1 MQPGWWFEDA
11 VPGREMVH
19 PLARTIGSD
28 EHVWL
33 AWISANASDVHG
45 NAVRAAS
52 GAFGRP
58 VVLGAL
64 TAAVV
69 IGLAAPTHLG
79 RPAAA
84 RDAGWHSIR
93 LGQPVFG
100 GDTLR
105 AVSAI
110 HASHPTE
117 GGGWVERTIRGLSQ
131 RDAVVVTIE
140 ERCFAAAR
148 TDTSAAD
155 EFGQRIVDTTSHSR

>member
-11 VPGREMVH
+11 VAGQEMAH
-19 PLARTIGSD
+19 PLARTIGVD

-45 NAVRAAS
+45 NADRAAS

-69 IGLAAPTHLG
+69 IGLAAPTDHG
-79 RPAAA
+79 RPAAPGI
-84 RDAGWHSIR
+84 AGWHSIR
-93 LGQPVFG
+93 LGQPVFA

-110 HASHPTE
+110 HASRPAE
-117 GGGWVERTIRGLSQ
+117 GGGWVDRTIRGLSQ
-131 RDAVVVTIE
+131 RNAVVVTIE

-148 TDTSAAD
+148 TDTPTGD
-155 EFGQRIVDTTSHSR
+155 RFGQRIVDTTPRSR